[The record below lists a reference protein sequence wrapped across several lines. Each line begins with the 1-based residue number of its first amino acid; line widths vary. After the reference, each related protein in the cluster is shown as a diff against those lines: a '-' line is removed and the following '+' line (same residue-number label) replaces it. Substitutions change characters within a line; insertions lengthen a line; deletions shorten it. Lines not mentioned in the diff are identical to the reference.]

1 MAGSASKSATQN
13 SISDELFEI
22 VYLWQINYLWVRSL
36 YMKLMGFQY
45 HEYLDAKDAHDKNFS
60 TTNVALSSQIW
71 CYSIFENL
79 ADCTVH
85 RDFIRGVTAFQRNIF
100 IFLFSTFQNLH
111 LFAVILLVQSSMHL
125 YESPSKL
132 VAKLKLIEWVHSSNI
147 QQRRLCSDEGKP
159 CYKVCFTNN
168 ASAISELFTN
178 SHLSEILS

>member
-1 MAGSASKSATQN
+1 MWNYWDFNIMNTLMLKIGM
-13 SISDELFEI
+13 ISTSRQPTLRWAPKYD
-22 VYLWQINYLWVRSL
+22 VPR
-36 YMKLMGFQY
+36 
-45 HEYLDAKDAHDKNFS
+45 FS
-60 TTNVALSSQIW
+60 RILQG
-71 CYSIFENL
+71 
-79 ADCTVH
+79 CTVH
-85 RDFIRGVTAFQRNIF
+85 RDFIREVTAFQRNMF